1 MNLFSQLIDFI
12 LHVDVYLS
20 LIIQNFGIFTYII
33 LFLIIFFETGL
44 VVTPF
49 LPGDSLLFVIGAFA
63 AKGDLNILIVA
74 ISLIIAAILGDSV
87 NYFIGNRFSEILI
100 KKKLVNKEYLQRTQ
114 EFYKIHGGKA
124 IFLARFVP
132 IIRTFAPFVAGIG
145 QMPYPRFIGYNILGG
160 LVWVLLFLL
169 AGFFFGNIPVV
180 QENLTLVI
188 LAIVVISLIPPVL
201 EYIKHKRR
209 K

>member
-1 MNLFSQLIDFI
+1 MNLISQLIDFI

-33 LFLIIFFETGL
+33 LFLIIFLETGL

-49 LPGDSLLFVIGAFA
+49 FPGDSLLFVTGAFA
-63 AKGDLNILIVA
+63 ARGDLNIFILGFI
-74 ISLIIAAILGDSV
+74 LIIAAILGDSV
-87 NYFIGNRFSEILI
+87 NYWIGNRFDGFLI
-100 KKKLVNKEYLQRTQ
+100 KKKLVNKEYLKRTQ

-145 QMPYPRFIGYNILGG
+145 QMSYKKFIGYNILGG
-160 LVWVLLFLL
+160 IVWVLLFLL
-169 AGFFFGNIPVV
+169 AGFFFGNIPAV

-188 LAIVVISLIPPVL
+188 LAIVIISFIPPVW
-201 EYIKHKRR
+201 EYIKHKKR

>member
-33 LFLIIFFETGL
+33 LFLIILCETGL

-49 LPGDSLLFVIGAFA
+49 LPGDSLLFVTGAFA
-63 AKGDLNILIVA
+63 AKGDLNIFVLTIL
-74 ISLIIAAILGDSV
+74 LIIAAILGDSL
-87 NYFIGNRFSEILI
+87 NYFIGNRFSEILM

-145 QMPYPRFIGYNILGG
+145 QMRYSRFIGYNVLGG
-160 LVWVLLFLL
+160 IVWVLLFLL

-188 LAIVVISLIPPVL
+188 LAIVVISFIPPVL
-201 EYIKHKRR
+201 EYLKHKRR

>member
-1 MNLFSQLIDFI
+1 MNPFLQLIDFI
-12 LHVDVYLS
+12 LHVDTYLS

-33 LFLIIFFETGL
+33 LFLIIFLETGL
-44 VVTPF
+44 VVTPL
-49 LPGDSLLFVIGAFA
+49 LPGDSLLFVAGAFA
-63 AKGDLNILIVA
+63 AKGDLNIFILSIILI
-74 ISLIIAAILGDSV
+74 LAAILGDSL
-87 NYFIGNRFSEILI
+87 NYFIGNRFSNLLI

-145 QMPYPRFIGYNILGG
+145 QMRYSKFIGFNILGG
-160 LVWVLLFLL
+160 FVWVLLFLL
-169 AGFFFGNIPVV
+169 TGFFFGNIPVI

-188 LAIVVISLIPPVL
+188 LAIVIISFIPPVW

-209 K
+209 

>member
-1 MNLFSQLIDFI
+1 MNPFLQLIDFI
-12 LHVDVYLS
+12 LHVDTYLS

-33 LFLIIFFETGL
+33 LFLIIFLETGL
-44 VVTPF
+44 VVTPL
-49 LPGDSLLFVIGAFA
+49 LPGDSLLFVAGAFA
-63 AKGDLNILIVA
+63 AKGDLNIFILSIILI
-74 ISLIIAAILGDSV
+74 LAAILGDSL
-87 NYFIGNRFSEILI
+87 NYFIGNRFSNLLI

-145 QMPYPRFIGYNILGG
+145 QMLYSKFIGFNILGG
-160 LVWVLLFLL
+160 FVWVLLFLL
-169 AGFFFGNIPVV
+169 TGFFFGNIPVI

-188 LAIVVISLIPPVL
+188 LAIVIISFIPPVW

-209 K
+209 

>member
-1 MNLFSQLIDFI
+1 MNLIAQLIDFI

-20 LIIQNFGIFTYII
+20 LIIQNFGIFTYVI
-33 LFLIIFFETGL
+33 LFLIIFLETGL

-49 LPGDSLLFVIGAFA
+49 FPGDSLLFVTGAFA
-63 AKGDLNILIVA
+63 AKGDLNIFILAVI
-74 ISLIIAAILGDSV
+74 LIIAAILGDSL
-87 NYFIGNRFSEILI
+87 NYFIGNRFDKWLI
-100 KKKLVNKEYLQRTQ
+100 RKNLVNKEYLQRTQ

-145 QMPYPRFIGYNILGG
+145 QMKYSRFIGFNILGG
-160 LVWVLLFLL
+160 IVWVLLFLL

-188 LAIVVISLIPPVL
+188 LAIVIISFIPPVW